1 MRISDWSSDVCSSD
15 LVSKFKALAGAGIVL
30 DVNTGEVLAMVSL
43 PDFNPNNI
51 ADATED
57 ELRNNVT
64 QSVYELGSTFKPIA
78 IAAAID
84 MGVETSMSKR
94 FDATKPIKVGRYTIH
109 DDPGDEQWRWLNI
122 PETLLYSSNIA
133 SARHAAAIRPARTI
147 SQTQVEGRGLE

>member
-1 MRISDWSSDVCSSD
+1 
-15 LVSKFKALAGAGIVL
+15 
-30 DVNTGEVLAMVSL
+30 MVSL

-109 DDPGDEQWRWLNI
+109 DDPGDEQWRWLTI
-122 PETLLYSSNIA
+122 PETLIYSSNIA
-133 SARHAAAIRPARTI
+133 TARIADELGAARI
-147 SQTQVEGRGLE
+147 QTTFRMPSFATTPQFQPLA

>member
-15 LVSKFKALAGAGIVL
+15 L
-30 DVNTGEVLAMVSL
+30 
-43 PDFNPNNI
+43 
-51 ADATED
+51 
-57 ELRNNVT
+57 
-64 QSVYELGSTFKPIA
+64 LGSTFKPIA

-122 PETLLYSSNIA
+122 PETLIYSSNIA
-133 SARHAAAIRPARTI
+133 TARNADELGAERTPTMLPRIGFDPKQQNARLVRG
-147 SQTQVEGRGLE
+147 TQLWPNYWAGCQGETTARSDKGRAERAD